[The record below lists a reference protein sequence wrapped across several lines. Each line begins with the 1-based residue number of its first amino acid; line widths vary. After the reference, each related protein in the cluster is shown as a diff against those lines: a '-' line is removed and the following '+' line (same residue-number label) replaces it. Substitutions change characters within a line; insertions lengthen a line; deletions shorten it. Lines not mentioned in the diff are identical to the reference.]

1 MSHFRPIS
9 RTFVGRVLAGSV
21 LSLTVALASGTALAD
36 STVSL
41 RILETTD
48 IHTHLV
54 NYDYY
59 RDGESDTVGLAKVAT
74 LLKNARGEAENVVL
88 IDNGDLIQGNPLGD
102 YMAKRH
108 GLKEGEV
115 HPVYK
120 AMNLLGYDAANIG
133 NHEFNY
139 GLDFLGKSLSGAKFP
154 YVSANVFADDGDADA
169 ENDKPYF
176 QPYVILDREFT
187 DSDGKKHKA
196 KVGVI
201 GFVPPQIMQWDKA
214 NLEGHV
220 VTKDI
225 VDMAKK
231 YVPEMR
237 EKGADIVIAVP
248 HSGLST
254 LAREGMEENATFY
267 LSEVD
272 GIDAILFGHAHTVFP
287 SDTYADIDGVDLA
300 KGTINGVAAVMPG
313 FWGSHLGV
321 IDLTLSVNDAG
332 EWKVT
337 DSLSEARPIYH
348 REGRDITP
356 LVEADPEVIEA
367 VKEEHEATIAYMREG
382 VGTTATPINSFF
394 ALVADDPSIQ
404 IVTNAQKWYLE
415 RILKGSEYDGMPILS
430 AGAPFKAGGRGGP
443 EYFTDIPQGKI
454 ALKNV
459 ADLYIYPNT
468 LRAVLLDG
476 AQVREWLEMSAVQ
489 FNQIDPNSTEE
500 QPLIN
505 ETFPTYNFDV
515 IDGVN
520 YQIDVTQ
527 PARYNASGEV
537 VNKDAHRIINLTYDG
552 KPVADDQDFVVAT
565 NNYRASGGGNFP
577 GLDGS
582 TIIIEAPDENR
593 TVLANYI
600 LEEKEI
606 DPKADGNWSLAPIGE
621 ASKVTFVTS
630 PKASSALNAPDN
642 ISFVGEDEAG
652 FAQYVLQ
659 SE

>member
-1 MSHFRPIS
+1 MVFIHKNAARMTGIS
-9 RTFVGRVLAGSV
+9 M
-21 LSLTVALASGTALAD
+21 ALALVSSTALAD

-74 LLKNARGEAENVVL
+74 LLKTARGEAENVVF

-102 YMAKRH
+102 YMAKER
-108 GLKEGEV
+108 GLKDGDV

-139 GLDFLGKSLSGAKFP
+139 GLDFLGKSLAGANFP
-154 YVSANVFADDGDADA
+154 YVSANVFVDDGDDNPD
-169 ENDKPYF
+169 NDKPYF
-176 QPYVILDREFT
+176 EPYVLLDREFT
-187 DSDGKKHKA
+187 DNDGKVRKA

-214 NLEGHV
+214 NLEGNV
-220 VTKDI
+220 IAKDI
-225 VDMAKK
+225 VEMAKK

-254 LAREGMEENATFY
+254 MVRNGMEENATYY

-287 SDTYADIDGVDLA
+287 SETFSDLEGVDIA

-321 IDLTLSVNDAG
+321 IDLTLNVSDDGA
-332 EWKVT
+332 WSVT
-337 DSLSEARPIYH
+337 DSLSDARPIYQ
-348 REGRDITP
+348 REGRTVTP
-356 LVEADPEVIEA
+356 LVEADPEIIAA

-382 VGTTATPINSFF
+382 VGTTSAPINSFF

-415 RILKGSEYDGMPILS
+415 KILNGSEYDGIPILS

-443 EYFTDIPQGKI
+443 DYFTDIPEGKI

-468 LRAVLLDG
+468 VRAVLLDG
-476 AQVREWLEMSAVQ
+476 DQVREWLEMSAGQ
-489 FNQIDPNSTEE
+489 FNQIDPNSSEE
-500 QPLIN
+500 QALIN
-505 ETFPTYNFDV
+505 PDFPTYNYDV
-515 IDGVN
+515 IDGVT
-520 YQIDVTQ
+520 YQIDVTK
-527 PARYNASGEV
+527 PARYNKAGEV
-537 VNKDAHRIINLTYDG
+537 INPDSHRIVNLSFEG
-552 KPVADDQDFVVAT
+552 KPVTADQKFVVAT
-565 NNYRASGGGNFP
+565 NNYRAGGGGNFP

-582 TIIIEAPDENR
+582 TIIVEAPDENR

-600 LEEKEI
+600 LTEKEI
-606 DPKADGNWSLAPIGE
+606 DPKADGNWTFAPIGE
-621 ASKVTFVTS
+621 ASDVTFVTS
-630 PKASSALNAPDN
+630 PKASSAVNAPDN
-642 ISFVGEDEAG
+642 ISFVGEDQEG
-652 FAQYVLQ
+652 FAKYVLQ
-659 SE
+659 TR

>member
-1 MSHFRPIS
+1 MVFIHKKAARMTGIS
-9 RTFVGRVLAGSV
+9 I
-21 LSLTVALASGTALAD
+21 ALALVSSTALAD

-74 LLKNARGEAENVVL
+74 LLKTARGEAENVVF

-102 YMAKRH
+102 YMAKER
-108 GLKEGEV
+108 GLKDGDV

-139 GLDFLGKSLSGAKFP
+139 GLDFLGKSLAGANFP
-154 YVSANVFADDGDADA
+154 YVSANVFVDDGDDNP

-176 QPYVILDREFT
+176 EPYVLLDREFT
-187 DSDGKKHKA
+187 DNDGKVHKA

-214 NLEGHV
+214 NLEGSV
-220 VTKDI
+220 IAKDI
-225 VDMAKK
+225 VEMANK

-254 LAREGMEENATFY
+254 MARNGMEENATYY

-287 SDTYADIDGVDLA
+287 SETFADLEGVDIA

-321 IDLTLSVNDAG
+321 IDLTFNVTDDG
-332 EWKVT
+332 EWTVT
-337 DSLSEARPIYH
+337 DSLSDARPIYQ
-348 REGRDITP
+348 REGRTVTP
-356 LVEADPEVIEA
+356 LVEADPEIIAA
-367 VKEEHEATIAYMREG
+367 VKDEHEATIAYMREG
-382 VGTTATPINSFF
+382 VGTTSAPINSFF

-415 RILKGSEYDGMPILS
+415 KILNGSEYDGIPILS

-443 EYFTDIPQGKI
+443 DYFTDIPEGKI

-468 LRAVLLDG
+468 VSAVLLDG
-476 AQVREWLEMSAVQ
+476 DQVREWLRNVSWPVQ
-489 FNQIDPNSTEE
+489 SDRPQ
-500 QPLIN
+500 QPRR
-505 ETFPTYNFDV
+505 TATDQPGFPD
-515 IDGVN
+515 
-520 YQIDVTQ
+520 
-527 PARYNASGEV
+527 
-537 VNKDAHRIINLTYDG
+537 L
-552 KPVADDQDFVVAT
+552 
-565 NNYRASGGGNFP
+565 
-577 GLDGS
+577 
-582 TIIIEAPDENR
+582 
-593 TVLANYI
+593 
-600 LEEKEI
+600 
-606 DPKADGNWSLAPIGE
+606 
-621 ASKVTFVTS
+621 
-630 PKASSALNAPDN
+630 
-642 ISFVGEDEAG
+642 
-652 FAQYVLQ
+652 
-659 SE
+659 

>member
-1 MSHFRPIS
+1 MAFMHKNSTRIAGIS
-9 RTFVGRVLAGSV
+9 LVLGLVS
-21 LSLTVALASGTALAD
+21 STALAD

-48 IHTHLV
+48 IHTHLA

-59 RDGESDTVGLAKVAT
+59 RDEKSDTVGLAKVAT
-74 LLKNARGEAENVVL
+74 LLKTARGEAENVVF

-102 YMAKRH
+102 YMAKER
-108 GLKEGEV
+108 GLKKGDV

-139 GLDFLGKSLSGAKFP
+139 GLDFLGKSLAGANFP
-154 YVSANVFADDGDADA
+154 YVSANVFVDDGDDNPD
-169 ENDKPYF
+169 NDKPYF
-176 QPYVILDREFT
+176 EPYVLLDREFT
-187 DSDGKKHKA
+187 DNDGKVHKA

-214 NLEGHV
+214 NLEGNV
-220 VTKDI
+220 ITKDI
-225 VDMAKK
+225 VEMAKK

-254 LAREGMEENATFY
+254 MARNGMEENATYY

-287 SDTYADIDGVDLA
+287 SEAFADLDGVDIA

-321 IDLTLSVNDAG
+321 IDLTFNVTDDG
-332 EWKVT
+332 EWNVT
-337 DSLSEARPIYH
+337 DSLSDARPIYQ
-348 REGRDITP
+348 REGRTVTP
-356 LVEADPEVIEA
+356 LVEADPEIIAA

-382 VGTTATPINSFF
+382 VGTTSAPINSFF

-415 RILKGSEYDGMPILS
+415 KILNGSEYDGIPILS

-443 EYFTDIPQGKI
+443 DYFTDIPEGKI

-468 LRAVLLDG
+468 VRAVLLDG
-476 AQVREWLEMSAVQ
+476 GQVREWLEMSAGQ
-489 FNQIDPNSTEE
+489 FNQIDPNSREE
-500 QPLIN
+500 QALIN
-505 ETFPTYNFDV
+505 PDFPTYNYDV
-515 IDGVN
+515 IDGVT
-520 YQIDVTQ
+520 YEIDVTK
-527 PARYNASGEV
+527 PARYNKAGEV
-537 VNKDAHRIINLTYDG
+537 INPDSHRIVNLSFEG
-552 KPVADDQDFVVAT
+552 KPVTPDQKFIVAT
-565 NNYRASGGGNFP
+565 NNYRAGGGGNFP

-600 LEEKEI
+600 LTEKEI
-606 DPKADGNWSLAPIGE
+606 DPKADGNWTFAPIGE
-621 ASKVTFVTS
+621 ASKVMFTTS
-630 PKASSALNAPDN
+630 PKASSAANAPDT
-642 ISFVGEDEAG
+642 ISFVGEDQEG
-652 FAQYVLQ
+652 FAKYVLQ
-659 SE
+659 TR

>member
-1 MSHFRPIS
+1 MVFIHKKAARMTGIS
-9 RTFVGRVLAGSV
+9 I
-21 LSLTVALASGTALAD
+21 ALALVSSTALAD

-74 LLKNARGEAENVVL
+74 LLKTARGEAENVVF

-102 YMAKRH
+102 YMAKER
-108 GLKEGEV
+108 GLKDGDV

-139 GLDFLGKSLSGAKFP
+139 GLDFLGKSLAGANFP
-154 YVSANVFADDGDADA
+154 YVSANVFVDDGDDNP

-176 QPYVILDREFT
+176 EPYVLLDREFT
-187 DSDGKKHKA
+187 DNDGKVHKA

-214 NLEGHV
+214 NLEGSV
-220 VTKDI
+220 IAKDI
-225 VDMAKK
+225 VEMANK

-254 LAREGMEENATFY
+254 MARNGMEENATYY

-287 SDTYADIDGVDLA
+287 SETFADLEGVDIA

-321 IDLTLSVNDAG
+321 IDLTFNVTDDG
-332 EWKVT
+332 EWTVT
-337 DSLSEARPIYH
+337 DSLSDARPIYQ
-348 REGRDITP
+348 REGRTVTP
-356 LVEADPEVIEA
+356 LVEADPEIIAA
-367 VKEEHEATIAYMREG
+367 VKDEHEATIAYMREG
-382 VGTTATPINSFF
+382 VGTTSAPINSFF

-415 RILKGSEYDGMPILS
+415 KILNGSEYDGIPILS

-443 EYFTDIPQGKI
+443 DYFTDIPEGKI

-468 LRAVLLDG
+468 VRAVLLDG
-476 AQVREWLEMSAVQ
+476 DQVREWLEMSAGQ
-489 FNQIDPNSTEE
+489 FNQIDPNSREE

-505 ETFPTYNFDV
+505 PDFPTYNYDV
-515 IDGVN
+515 IDGVT
-520 YQIDVTQ
+520 YEIDVTK
-527 PARYNASGEV
+527 PARYNKAGEV
-537 VNKDAHRIINLTYDG
+537 INPDSHRIVNLQFDG
-552 KPVADDQDFVVAT
+552 KPVSADQKFVVAT
-565 NNYRASGGGNFP
+565 NNYRAGGGGNFP

-582 TIIIEAPDENR
+582 TIIVEAPDENR
-593 TVLANYI
+593 TVLGNYI
-600 LEEKEI
+600 LAKKEI
-606 DPKADGNWSLAPIGE
+606 DPKADGNWSFAPIGD
-621 ASKVTFVTS
+621 ASNVTFVTS
-630 PKASSALNAPDN
+630 PKASGAANAPDN
-642 ISFVGEDEAG
+642 ISFVGEDAEG
-652 FAQYVLQ
+652 FAKYVLQ
-659 SE
+659 TR

>member
-1 MSHFRPIS
+1 MLHLRPI
-9 RTFVGRVLAGSV
+9 RTAVAGPLLSV
-21 LSLTVALASGTALAD
+21 SLSLSLALVSGTALAD

-59 RDGESDTVGLAKVAT
+59 RDSTSDTVGLAKVAT
-74 LLKNARGEAENVVL
+74 LLKTARGEAENIVF

-102 YMAKRH
+102 YMAKRR
-108 GLKEGEV
+108 GLKDGDV

-120 AMNLLGYDAANIG
+120 AMNLLGYDAANLG

-139 GLDFLGKSLSGAKFP
+139 GLDFLGKAISGANFP
-154 YVSANVFADDGDADA
+154 YVSANIFADDGDGNA

-176 QPYVILDREFT
+176 QPYVLLDREFT
-187 DSDGKKHKA
+187 DTDGKKHKA

-214 NLEGHV
+214 NLEGKV
-220 VTKDI
+220 ITKDI
-225 VDMAKK
+225 VEMARK

-254 LAREGMEENATFY
+254 LTREGMEENATYY
-267 LSEVD
+267 LSQVD
-272 GIDAILFGHAHTVFP
+272 GIDAILFGHSHTVFP
-287 SDTYADIDGVDLA
+287 SDTYADMGGVDLG

-321 IDLTLSVNDAG
+321 IDLTLSINDAG
-332 EWKVT
+332 EWSVT
-337 DSLSEARPIYH
+337 DSLSDVRPIYQRQG
-348 REGRDITP
+348 REVTP
-356 LVEADPEVIEA
+356 LVDADPDVINA

-382 VGTTATPINSFF
+382 VGTTAAPINSFF

-404 IVTNAQKWYLE
+404 IVTNAQKWYLD
-415 RILKGSEYDGMPILS
+415 RILAGSEYDGIPILS

-443 EYFTDIPQGKI
+443 DYFTDIPKGQI

-468 LRAVLLDG
+468 VRAVLLNGD
-476 AQVREWLEMSAVQ
+476 QVREWLEMSAGQ
-489 FNQIDPNSTEE
+489 FNQIDPKSDDE
-500 QPLIN
+500 QQLIN
-505 ETFPTYNFDV
+505 ENFPTYNFDV
-515 IDGVN
+515 IDGVD

-527 PARYNASGEV
+527 PARYSKEGEV
-537 VNKDAHRIINLTYDG
+537 ANADAHRIVNLSFEG
-552 KPVADDQDFVVAT
+552 KPIRADQKFVVAT
-565 NNYRASGGGNFP
+565 NNYRAGGGGHFP
-577 GLDGS
+577 ALDGS
-582 TIIIEAPDENR
+582 TIIVEAPDENR

-600 LEEKEI
+600 LDVKEI
-606 DPKADGNWSLAPIGE
+606 DPKADGNWRLAPIGE
-621 ASKVTFVTS
+621 ASNVMFVTS
-630 PKASSALNAPDN
+630 PKASSALNAPDT
-642 ISFVGEDEAG
+642 IRFVGEDETG
-652 FAQYVLQ
+652 FAKYALQ
-659 SE
+659 SK

>member
-1 MSHFRPIS
+1 MAHFV
-9 RTFVGRVLAGSV
+9 RTGSV
-21 LSLTVALASGTALAD
+21 LVGLSLALASGTALAD

-59 RDGESDTVGLAKVAT
+59 RDSESDTVGLAKVAT
-74 LLKNARGEAENVVL
+74 LLKTARGEAENVVF

-102 YMAKRH
+102 YIAKER
-108 GLKEGEV
+108 GLKEGDV

-139 GLDFLGKSLSGAKFP
+139 GLEFLEKSLAGANFP
-154 YVSANVFADDGDADA
+154 YVSANVFADDGDDNPD
-169 ENDKPYF
+169 NDTPYF
-176 QPYVILDREFT
+176 EPYVLLDREFT
-187 DSDGKKHKA
+187 DHDGKVHKA
-196 KVGVI
+196 RVGVI

-214 NLEGHV
+214 NLEGNV
-220 VTKDI
+220 IAKDI
-225 VDMAKK
+225 VEMAKK

-254 LAREGMEENATFY
+254 MARNGMEENATYY

-287 SDTYADIDGVDLA
+287 SETFSDLEGVDIA

-321 IDLTLSVNDAG
+321 IDLTLNVSDDG
-332 EWKVT
+332 EWTVT
-337 DSLSEARPIYH
+337 DSLSDARPIYQ
-348 REGRDITP
+348 REGRSVRP
-356 LVEADPEVIEA
+356 LVEADPEIIAA
-367 VKEEHEATIAYMREG
+367 VREEHEATIAYMREG
-382 VGTTATPINSFF
+382 VGTTSAPINSFF

-415 RILKGSEYDGMPILS
+415 KILNGSEYDGIPILS

-443 EYFTDIPQGKI
+443 DYFTDIPQGKI

-468 LRAVLLDG
+468 VRAVLLDG
-476 AQVREWLEMSAVQ
+476 DQVREWLEMSAGQ
-489 FNQIDPNSTEE
+489 FNQIDPNSRAE

-505 ETFPTYNFDV
+505 PDFPTYNYDV
-515 IDGVN
+515 IDGVT
-520 YQIDVTQ
+520 YQIDVTK
-527 PARYNASGEV
+527 PARYNKAGEV
-537 VNKDAHRIINLTYDG
+537 IHPDSHRIVNLQFEG
-552 KPVADDQDFVVAT
+552 KPVSADQKFVVAT
-565 NNYRASGGGNFP
+565 NNYRAGGGGNFP

-582 TIIIEAPDENR
+582 TIIVEAPDENR
-593 TVLANYI
+593 TVLGNYI
-600 LEEKEI
+600 LAKKEI
-606 DPKADGNWSLAPIGE
+606 DPKADGNWRFAPIGD
-621 ASKVTFVTS
+621 ASNVTFVTS
-630 PKASSALNAPDN
+630 PKASGAANAPDN
-642 ISFVGEDEAG
+642 ISFVGENTEG
-652 FAQYVLQ
+652 FAKYVLQ
-659 SE
+659 NW

>member
-1 MSHFRPIS
+1 MVFIHKKAARIAGIS
-9 RTFVGRVLAGSV
+9 M
-21 LSLTVALASGTALAD
+21 ALALVSSTALAD

-74 LLKNARGEAENVVL
+74 LLKTARGEAENVVF

-102 YMAKRH
+102 YMAKER
-108 GLKEGEV
+108 GLKDGDV

-139 GLDFLGKSLSGAKFP
+139 GLDFLGKSLAGANFP
-154 YVSANVFADDGDADA
+154 YVSANVFVDDGDDNPD
-169 ENDKPYF
+169 NDKPYF
-176 QPYVILDREFT
+176 EPYVLLDREFT
-187 DSDGKKHKA
+187 DNDGKVHKA

-214 NLEGHV
+214 NLEGNV
-220 VTKDI
+220 IAKDI
-225 VDMAKK
+225 VEMAKK

-254 LAREGMEENATFY
+254 MARNGMEENATYY

-287 SDTYADIDGVDLA
+287 SETFSDLEGVDIA

-321 IDLTLSVNDAG
+321 IDLTLNVTDDGKWS
-332 EWKVT
+332 VT
-337 DSLSEARPIYH
+337 DSLSDARPIYQ
-348 REGRDITP
+348 REGRTVTP
-356 LVEADPEVIEA
+356 LVEADPEIIAA

-382 VGTTATPINSFF
+382 VGTTSAPINSFF

-415 RILKGSEYDGMPILS
+415 KILNGSEYDGIPILS

-443 EYFTDIPQGKI
+443 DYFTDIPEGKI

-468 LRAVLLDG
+468 VRAVLLDG
-476 AQVREWLEMSAVQ
+476 DQVREWLEMSAGQ
-489 FNQIDPNSTEE
+489 FNQIDPNSSEE
-500 QPLIN
+500 QALIN
-505 ETFPTYNFDV
+505 PDFPTYNYDV
-515 IDGVN
+515 IDGVT
-520 YQIDVTQ
+520 YQIDVTK
-527 PARYNASGEV
+527 PARYNKAGEV
-537 VNKDAHRIINLTYDG
+537 INPDSHRIVNLSFEG
-552 KPVADDQDFVVAT
+552 KPVTADQKFVVAT
-565 NNYRASGGGNFP
+565 NNYRAGGGGNFP

-582 TIIIEAPDENR
+582 TIIVEAPDENR

-600 LEEKEI
+600 LTEKEI
-606 DPKADGNWSLAPIGE
+606 DPKADGNWTFAPIGE
-621 ASKVTFVTS
+621 ASDVTFVTS
-630 PKASSALNAPDN
+630 PKASSAVNAPDN
-642 ISFVGEDEAG
+642 ISFVGEDQEG
-652 FAQYVLQ
+652 FAKYVLQ
-659 SE
+659 TR

>member
-1 MSHFRPIS
+1 MTSILKARMRKTGATAI
-9 RTFVGRVLAGSV
+9 G
-21 LSLTVALASGTALAD
+21 LSLALLSGTALAD
-36 STVSL
+36 SSVSL

-74 LLKNARGEAENVVL
+74 LLKTARGEARNVVFV
-88 IDNGDLIQGNPLGD
+88 DNGDLIQGNPLGD
-102 YMAKRH
+102 YMAKER
-108 GLKEGEV
+108 GLKKGEI

-120 AMNLLGYDAANIG
+120 AMNLLDYDAANLG

-139 GLDFLGKSLSGAKFP
+139 GLEFLGNSIAGANFP
-154 YVSANVFADDGDADA
+154 YVSANIFVDDGDGNA

-176 QPYVILDREFT
+176 EPYVLLDREFV
-187 DSDGKKHKA
+187 DDEGKSHKA

-214 NLEGHV
+214 NLEGKV
-220 VTKDI
+220 FTKDI
-225 VDMAKK
+225 VEMAEK

-237 EKGADIVIAVP
+237 AKGADIVIAVP

-254 LAREGMEENATFY
+254 MERHGMEENATYY
-267 LSEVD
+267 LSKVD

-287 SDTYADIDGVDLA
+287 SEAFADLEGVDLA

-321 IDLTLSVNDAG
+321 IDLKLNVSDAG
-332 EWKVT
+332 EWTVV
-337 DSLSEARPIYH
+337 DSLSDARPIYQ
-348 REGRDITP
+348 REGRTITP
-356 LVEADPEVIEA
+356 LVEADPEIIAA

-382 VGTTATPINSFF
+382 VGTTSAPINSFF

-415 RILKGSEYDGMPILS
+415 KILNGSEYDGIPILS

-443 EYFTDIPQGKI
+443 DYFTDIPEGKI

-468 LRAVLLDG
+468 VRAVLLDG
-476 AQVREWLEMSAVQ
+476 DQVREWLEMSAGQ
-489 FNQIDPNSTEE
+489 FNQIDPPSRDE

-505 ETFPTYNFDV
+505 PDFPTYNYDV
-515 IDGVN
+515 IDGVT
-520 YQIDVTQ
+520 YQIDVTK
-527 PARYNASGEV
+527 PARYNKAGEL
-537 VNKDAHRIINLTYDG
+537 VNADSHRIVNLTFEG
-552 KPVADDQDFVVAT
+552 KPVTADQQFVVAT
-565 NNYRASGGGNFP
+565 NNYRASGGGHFP

-582 TIIIEAPDENR
+582 TIIVEAPDENR

-600 LEEKEI
+600 LTEKEI
-606 DPKADGNWSLAPIGE
+606 DPKADGNWTFAPIGD
-621 ASKVTFVTS
+621 ANKVTFVTS
-630 PKASSALNAPDN
+630 PKASAAANAPDN
-642 ISFVGEDEAG
+642 ISFIGEDQDG
-652 FAQYVLQ
+652 FAKYVLQ
-659 SE
+659 SK

>member
-1 MSHFRPIS
+1 MTSILKARMRKTGATAI
-9 RTFVGRVLAGSV
+9 G
-21 LSLTVALASGTALAD
+21 LSLALLSGTALAD
-36 STVSL
+36 SSVSL

-59 RDGESDTVGLAKVAT
+59 RDGEADTVGLAKVAT
-74 LLKNARGEAENVVL
+74 LLKTARGEARNVVFV
-88 IDNGDLIQGNPLGD
+88 DNGDLIQGNPLGD
-102 YMAKRH
+102 YMAKER
-108 GLKEGEV
+108 GLKKGEI

-120 AMNLLGYDAANIG
+120 AMNLLDYDAANLG

-139 GLDFLGKSLSGAKFP
+139 GLEFLGNSIAGANFP
-154 YVSANVFADDGDADA
+154 YVSANIFVDDGDGNA

-176 QPYVILDREFT
+176 EPYVLLDREFV
-187 DSDGKKHKA
+187 DDEGKSHKA

-214 NLEGHV
+214 NLEGKV
-220 VTKDI
+220 FTKDI
-225 VDMAKK
+225 VEMAEK

-237 EKGADIVIAVP
+237 AKGADIVIAVP

-254 LAREGMEENATFY
+254 MERHGMEENATYY
-267 LSEVD
+267 LSKVD

-287 SDTYADIDGVDLA
+287 SEAFADLEGVDLA

-321 IDLTLSVNDAG
+321 IDLKLNVSDAG
-332 EWKVT
+332 EWTVV
-337 DSLSEARPIYH
+337 DSLSDARPIYQ
-348 REGRDITP
+348 REGRTITP
-356 LVEADPEVIEA
+356 LVEADPEIIAA

-382 VGTTATPINSFF
+382 VGTTSAPINSFF

-415 RILKGSEYDGMPILS
+415 KILNGSEYDGIPILS

-443 EYFTDIPQGKI
+443 DYFTDIPEGKI

-468 LRAVLLDG
+468 VRAVLLDG
-476 AQVREWLEMSAVQ
+476 DQVREWLEMSAGQ
-489 FNQIDPNSTEE
+489 FNQIDPASRDE

-505 ETFPTYNFDV
+505 PDFPTYNYDV
-515 IDGVN
+515 IDGVT
-520 YQIDVTQ
+520 YQIDVTK
-527 PARYNASGEV
+527 PARYNKAGEL
-537 VNKDAHRIINLTYDG
+537 VNADSHRIVNLTFEG
-552 KPVADDQDFVVAT
+552 KPVTADQQFVVAT
-565 NNYRASGGGNFP
+565 NNYRASGGGHFP

-582 TIIIEAPDENR
+582 TIIVEAPDENR

-600 LEEKEI
+600 LTEKEI
-606 DPKADGNWSLAPIGE
+606 DPKADGNWTFAPIGD
-621 ASKVTFVTS
+621 ANKVTFVTS
-630 PKASSALNAPDN
+630 PKASAAANAPDN
-642 ISFVGEDEAG
+642 ISFIGEDQDG
-652 FAQYVLQ
+652 FAKYVLQ
-659 SE
+659 SK

>member
-1 MSHFRPIS
+1 MAHIRN
-9 RTFVGRVLAGSV
+9 TGAVLVG
-21 LSLTVALASGTALAD
+21 LSLALASGTALAD
-36 STVSL
+36 SSVSL

-59 RDGESDTVGLAKVAT
+59 RDGASDTVGLAKVAT
-74 LLKNARGEAENVVL
+74 LLKTARGEAENMVL
-88 IDNGDLIQGNPLGD
+88 VDNGDLIQGNPLGD
-102 YMAKRH
+102 YMAKER
-108 GLKEGEV
+108 GLKKGEV

-139 GLDFLGKSLSGAKFP
+139 GLDFLATSLAGADFP
-154 YVSANVFADDGDADA
+154 YVSANIFVDDGDDNA

-176 QPYVILDREFT
+176 DPYVLLDREFVDDNGNT
-187 DSDGKKHKA
+187 HKA

-201 GFVPPQIMQWDKA
+201 GFVPPQVMQWDKA
-214 NLEGHV
+214 NLAGKV
-220 VTKDI
+220 ISKDI

-237 EKGADIVIAVP
+237 AKGADIVIAVP
-248 HSGLST
+248 HSGFST
-254 LAREGMEENATFY
+254 MERHGMEENATYY
-267 LSEVD
+267 LSEVK

-287 SDTYADIDGVDLA
+287 SEDFADVKGVDLA

-321 IDLTLSVNDAG
+321 IDLQLNVSDDGTWSV
-332 EWKVT
+332 V
-337 DSLSEARPIYH
+337 DSLSEARPIYQ
-348 REGRDITP
+348 REGRDVTP
-356 LVEADPEVIEA
+356 LVEADPDVVAA

-382 VGTTATPINSFF
+382 VGTTAAPINSFF

-415 RILKGSEYDGMPILS
+415 KLLNGSEYDGIPILS

-443 EYFTDIPQGKI
+443 DYFTDIAEGKI

-468 LRAVLLDG
+468 VRAVLLNGD
-476 AQVREWLEMSAVQ
+476 QVREWLEMSAGQ
-489 FNQIDPNSTEE
+489 FNQIDPNSSEE

-505 ETFPTYNFDV
+505 PDFPTYNYDV
-515 IDGVN
+515 IDGVT
-520 YQIDVTQ
+520 YQIDVTK
-527 PARYNASGEV
+527 PARYNKAGEV
-537 VNKDAHRIINLTYDG
+537 VNADSHRIVNLAFEG
-552 KPVADDQDFVVAT
+552 KPVSADQQFVVAT
-565 NNYRASGGGNFP
+565 NNYRAGGGGNFP

-582 TIIIEAPDENR
+582 RHPMKTAPFWATIFYR
-593 TVLANYI
+593 KRRLTRKLM
-600 LEEKEI
+600 
-606 DPKADGNWSLAPIGE
+606 
-621 ASKVTFVTS
+621 VTG
-630 PKASSALNAPDN
+630 ALPRL
-642 ISFVGEDEAG
+642 GMRPR
-652 FAQYVLQ
+652 
-659 SE
+659 

>member
-1 MSHFRPIS
+1 MAHIRN
-9 RTFVGRVLAGSV
+9 TGAVLVG
-21 LSLTVALASGTALAD
+21 LSLALASGTALAD
-36 STVSL
+36 SSVSL

-59 RDGESDTVGLAKVAT
+59 RDGASETVGLAKVAT
-74 LLKNARGEAENVVL
+74 LLKTARGEAENMVL
-88 IDNGDLIQGNPLGD
+88 VDNGDLIQGNPLGD
-102 YMAKRH
+102 YMAKER
-108 GLKEGEV
+108 GLKKGEV

-139 GLDFLGKSLSGAKFP
+139 GLDFLATSLAGADFP
-154 YVSANVFADDGDADA
+154 YVSANIFVDDGDDNA

-176 QPYVILDREFT
+176 DPYVLLDREFV
-187 DSDGKKHKA
+187 DDNGKTHKA

-201 GFVPPQIMQWDKA
+201 GFVPPQVMQWDKA
-214 NLEGHV
+214 NLDGKV
-220 VTKDI
+220 ISKDI

-237 EKGADIVIAVP
+237 AKGADIVIAVP
-248 HSGLST
+248 HSGFST
-254 LAREGMEENATFY
+254 MERHGMEENATYY
-267 LSEVD
+267 LSEVK

-287 SDTYADIDGVDLA
+287 SEDFADVKGVDLA

-321 IDLTLSVNDAG
+321 IDLQLNVSDDGTWSV
-332 EWKVT
+332 V
-337 DSLSEARPIYH
+337 DSLSEARPIYQ
-348 REGRDITP
+348 REGRDVTP
-356 LVEADPEVIEA
+356 LVEADPDVVAA

-382 VGTTATPINSFF
+382 VGTTAAPINSFF

-415 RILKGSEYDGMPILS
+415 KLLNGSEYDGIPILS

-443 EYFTDIPQGKI
+443 DYFTDIAEGKI

-468 LRAVLLDG
+468 VRAVLLNGD
-476 AQVREWLEMSAVQ
+476 QVREWLEMSAGQ
-489 FNQIDPNSTEE
+489 FNQIDPNSSEE

-505 ETFPTYNFDV
+505 SDFPTYNYDV
-515 IDGVN
+515 IDGVT
-520 YQIDVTQ
+520 YQIDVTK
-527 PARYNASGEV
+527 PVRYNKAGEV
-537 VNKDAHRIINLTYDG
+537 VNADSHRIVNLASEG
-552 KPVADDQDFVVAT
+552 KPVNADQQFVVAT
-565 NNYRASGGGNFP
+565 NNYRAGGGGNFP

-582 TIIIEAPDENR
+582 TVIIEAPDENR
-593 TVLANYI
+593 TVLGNYI
-600 LEEKEI
+600 LSEKTI
-606 DPKADGNWSLAPIGE
+606 DPKADGNWSFAPIGD
-621 ASKVTFVTS
+621 ASEVTFVTS
-630 PKASSALNAPDN
+630 PKASSAVNAPDD
-642 ISFVGEDEAG
+642 ISFIGEDKDG
-652 FAQYVLQ
+652 FAKYVLQ
-659 SE
+659 TK

>member
-1 MSHFRPIS
+1 MRYPGKAGATAI
-9 RTFVGRVLAGSV
+9 GLVLA
-21 LSLTVALASGTALAD
+21 LSSGTALAD

-59 RDGESDTVGLAKVAT
+59 RDGASDTVGLAKVAT
-74 LLKNARGEAENVVL
+74 LLKTARGEAKNIVFL
-88 IDNGDLIQGNPLGD
+88 DNGDLIQGNPLGD
-102 YMAKRH
+102 YMAKER
-108 GLKEGEV
+108 GLKKGET

-120 AMNLLGYDAANIG
+120 AMNLLGYDAANLG

-139 GLDFLGKSLSGAKFP
+139 GLEFLENSIAGANFP
-154 YVSANVFADDGDADA
+154 YVSANIFVDDGDDNAD
-169 ENDKPYF
+169 NDKPYF
-176 QPYVILDREFT
+176 EPYIILDREFV
-187 DSDGKKHKA
+187 DDEGKSHKA

-214 NLEGHV
+214 NLEGRV
-220 VTKDI
+220 FTKDI
-225 VDMAKK
+225 VEMAKK
-231 YVPEMR
+231 YVPEMKA
-237 EKGADIVIAVP
+237 KGADIVIAIP

-254 LAREGMEENATFY
+254 MERHGMEENATYY
-267 LSEVD
+267 LSKVD

-287 SDTYADIDGVDLA
+287 SEAFADLEGVDVA

-321 IDLTLSVNDAG
+321 IDLKLNVSDSGDWTV
-332 EWKVT
+332 V
-337 DSLSEARPIYH
+337 DSLSDARPIYQ
-348 REGRDITP
+348 REGRTITP
-356 LVEADPEVIEA
+356 LVEADPDVVAA

-382 VGTTATPINSFF
+382 VGTTSAPINSFF

-404 IVTNAQKWYLE
+404 IVTKAQKWYLE
-415 RILKGSEYDGMPILS
+415 KILNGSEYDGIPILS

-443 EYFTDIPQGKI
+443 DYFTDIPEGKI

-468 LRAVLLDG
+468 VRAVLLNGD
-476 AQVREWLEMSAVQ
+476 QVREWLEMSAGQ
-489 FNQIDPNSTEE
+489 FNQIDPNSGEE

-505 ETFPTYNFDV
+505 PDFPTYNYDV
-515 IDGVN
+515 IDGGT
-520 YQIDVTQ
+520 YQIDVTK
-527 PARYNASGEV
+527 PARYNKAGEV
-537 VNKDAHRIINLTYDG
+537 INADSHRIVNLSFDG
-552 KPVADDQDFVVAT
+552 KPVSADQQFVVAT
-565 NNYRASGGGNFP
+565 NNYRASGGGHFP

-582 TIIIEAPDENR
+582 TIIVEAPDENR

-600 LEEKEI
+600 LTEKEL
-606 DPKADGNWSLAPIGE
+606 DPKADGNWTFAPIGD

-630 PKASSALNAPDN
+630 PKASAAANAPDN
-642 ISFVGEDEAG
+642 ISFIGEDQDG
-652 FAQYVLQ
+652 FAKYVLQ
-659 SE
+659 NR

>member
-1 MSHFRPIS
+1 MAHFGK
-9 RTFVGRVLAGSV
+9 TGAAFVG
-21 LSLTVALASGTALAD
+21 LSLVLVSGTALAD
-36 STVSL
+36 SNVSL

-59 RDGESDTVGLAKVAT
+59 RDGTTDTVGLAKVAT
-74 LLKNARGEAENVVL
+74 LLKTARGEAENVVL
-88 IDNGDLIQGNPLGD
+88 VDNGDLIQGNPLGD
-102 YMAKRH
+102 YMAKER
-108 GLKEGEV
+108 GLKDGDV

-139 GLDFLGKSLSGAKFP
+139 GLDFLAKSLSGAEFP
-154 YVSANVFADDGDADA
+154 YVSANIFVDDGDDNAQ
-169 ENDKPYF
+169 NDKPYF
-176 QPYVILDREFT
+176 DPYVLLDREFV
-187 DSDGKKHKA
+187 DDEGKIHKA

-201 GFVPPQIMQWDKA
+201 GFVPPQITQWDKA
-214 NLEGHV
+214 NLEGKV
-220 VTKDI
+220 IAKDI

-237 EKGADIVIAVP
+237 AKGADIVIAVP

-254 LAREGMEENATFY
+254 MERHGMEENATYY
-267 LSEVD
+267 LSEVE

-287 SDTYADIDGVDLA
+287 SDAFSDIDGVDLA

-321 IDLTLSVNDAG
+321 IDLKLNVTDDGIWSV
-332 EWKVT
+332 V
-337 DSLSEARPIYH
+337 DSLSEARPIYQ

-356 LVEADPEVIEA
+356 LVEADPDVVAA
-367 VKEEHEATIAYMREG
+367 VKEEHDATIAYMRKG
-382 VGTTATPINSFF
+382 VGTTSTPINSFF

-415 RILKGSEYDGMPILS
+415 KMLNGSEYDGIPILS

-443 EYFTDIPQGKI
+443 DYFTDIPKGEI

-468 LRAVLLDG
+468 VRAVLLDG
-476 AQVREWLEMSAVQ
+476 DQVREWLEMSAGQ
-489 FNQIDPNSTEE
+489 FNQIDPNSRDE
-500 QPLIN
+500 QPLVN
-505 ETFPTYNFDV
+505 PDFPTYNFDV

-520 YQIDVTQ
+520 YQIDVTK
-527 PARYNASGEV
+527 PARYNKAGEV
-537 VNKDAHRIINLTYDG
+537 VNPDSHRIVNLEFDG
-552 KPVADDQDFVVAT
+552 KPVTADQKFVVAT
-565 NNYRASGGGNFP
+565 NNYRAGGGGNFP

-582 TIIIEAPDENR
+582 TIIVEAPDENR
-593 TVLANYI
+593 TVLGNYI
-600 LEEKEI
+600 LSEKEI
-606 DPKADGNWSLAPIGE
+606 DPKADGNWSFAPLGD
-621 ASKVTFVTS
+621 ASKVTFTTS
-630 PKASSALNAPDN
+630 PKASSALNAPGN
-642 ISFVGEDEAG
+642 ISFIGEDKDG
-652 FAQYVLQ
+652 FAKYVLQ
-659 SE
+659 TQ

>member
-1 MSHFRPIS
+1 MVFIHKKAARITGIS
-9 RTFVGRVLAGSV
+9 M
-21 LSLTVALASGTALAD
+21 ALALVSSTALAD

-74 LLKNARGEAENVVL
+74 LLKTARGEAENVVF

-102 YMAKRH
+102 YMAKER
-108 GLKEGEV
+108 GLKDGDV

-139 GLDFLGKSLSGAKFP
+139 GLDFLGKSLAGANFP
-154 YVSANVFADDGDADA
+154 YVSANVFVDDGDDNP

-176 QPYVILDREFT
+176 EPYVLLDREFT
-187 DSDGKKHKA
+187 DNDGKVHKA

-214 NLEGHV
+214 NLEGSV
-220 VTKDI
+220 IAKDI
-225 VDMAKK
+225 VEMANK

-254 LAREGMEENATFY
+254 MARNGMEENATYY

-287 SDTYADIDGVDLA
+287 SETFADLEGVDIA

-321 IDLTLSVNDAG
+321 IDLTFNVTDDGKWN
-332 EWKVT
+332 VT
-337 DSLSEARPIYH
+337 DSLSDARPIYQ
-348 REGRDITP
+348 REGRTVTP
-356 LVEADPEVIEA
+356 LVEADPEIIAA
-367 VKEEHEATIAYMREG
+367 VKDEHEATIAYMREG
-382 VGTTATPINSFF
+382 VGTTSAPINSFF

-415 RILKGSEYDGMPILS
+415 KILNGSEYDGIPILS

-443 EYFTDIPQGKI
+443 DYFTDIPEGKI

-468 LRAVLLDG
+468 VRAVLLDG
-476 AQVREWLEMSAVQ
+476 DQVREWLEMSAGQ
-489 FNQIDPNSTEE
+489 FNQIDPNSREE

-505 ETFPTYNFDV
+505 PDFPTYNYDV
-515 IDGVN
+515 IDGVT
-520 YQIDVTQ
+520 YEIDVTK
-527 PARYNASGEV
+527 PARYNKAGEV
-537 VNKDAHRIINLTYDG
+537 INLDSHRIVDLSFDG
-552 KPVADDQDFVVAT
+552 KPVSADQKFVVAT
-565 NNYRASGGGNFP
+565 NNYRAGGGGNFP

-582 TIIIEAPDENR
+582 TIIVEAPDENR
-593 TVLANYI
+593 TVLGNYI
-600 LEEKEI
+600 LAKKEI
-606 DPKADGNWSLAPIGE
+606 DPKADGNWTFAPIGD
-621 ASKVTFVTS
+621 ASNVTFVTS
-630 PKASSALNAPDN
+630 PKASGAANAPDN
-642 ISFVGEDEAG
+642 ISFVGEDAEG
-652 FAQYVLQ
+652 FAKYVLQ
-659 SE
+659 TR

>member
-1 MSHFRPIS
+1 MAHILK
-9 RTFVGRVLAGSV
+9 TGAVFVG
-21 LSLTVALASGTALAD
+21 LSLALASGTALAD
-36 STVSL
+36 SSVSL

-59 RDGESDTVGLAKVAT
+59 RDGASDTVGLAKVAT
-74 LLKNARGEAENVVL
+74 LLKTARGEAENMVL
-88 IDNGDLIQGNPLGD
+88 VDNGDLIQGNPLGD
-102 YMAKRH
+102 YMAKER
-108 GLKEGEV
+108 GLKKGEI

-139 GLDFLGKSLSGAKFP
+139 GLDFLATSLAGADFP
-154 YVSANVFADDGDADA
+154 YVSANIFVDDGDDNA

-176 QPYVILDREFT
+176 DPYVLLDREFV
-187 DSDGKKHKA
+187 DDNGKTHKA

-201 GFVPPQIMQWDKA
+201 GFVPPQVMQWDKA
-214 NLEGHV
+214 NLAGKV
-220 VTKDI
+220 ISKDI

-237 EKGADIVIAVP
+237 AKGADIVIAVP
-248 HSGLST
+248 HSGFST
-254 LAREGMEENATFY
+254 MERHGMEENATYY
-267 LSEVD
+267 LSEVE

-287 SDTYADIDGVDLA
+287 SEDFADVKGVDLA

-321 IDLTLSVNDAG
+321 IDLHLNVSDDGTWSV
-332 EWKVT
+332 V
-337 DSLSEARPIYH
+337 DSLSEARPIYQ
-348 REGRDITP
+348 REGREVTP
-356 LVEADPEVIEA
+356 LVEADPDVVAA

-382 VGTTATPINSFF
+382 VGTTSAPINSFF

-415 RILKGSEYDGMPILS
+415 KLLNGSEYDGIPILS

-443 EYFTDIPQGKI
+443 DYFTDIAEGKI

-468 LRAVLLDG
+468 VRAVLLNGD
-476 AQVREWLEMSAVQ
+476 QVREWLEMSAGQ
-489 FNQIDPNSTEE
+489 FNQIDPNSREE

-505 ETFPTYNFDV
+505 PDFPTYNYDV
-515 IDGVN
+515 IDGVT
-520 YQIDVTQ
+520 YQIDVTK
-527 PARYNASGEV
+527 PARYNKAGEA
-537 VNKDAHRIINLTYDG
+537 VNTDSHRIVNLAFEG
-552 KPVADDQDFVVAT
+552 KPVTADQQFVVAT
-565 NNYRASGGGNFP
+565 NNYRAGGGGNFP

-582 TIIIEAPDENR
+582 TIIVEAPDENR
-593 TVLANYI
+593 TVLGNYI
-600 LEEKEI
+600 LSEKTI
-606 DPKADGNWSLAPIGE
+606 DPKADGNWSFAPIGD
-621 ASKVTFVTS
+621 ASQVTFVTS
-630 PKASSALNAPDN
+630 PKASSALNAPDD
-642 ISFVGEDEAG
+642 ISFIGEDEDG
-652 FAQYVLQ
+652 FAKYVLQ
-659 SE
+659 TK

>member
-1 MSHFRPIS
+1 MRYPGKAGATAI
-9 RTFVGRVLAGSV
+9 GLVLA
-21 LSLTVALASGTALAD
+21 LSSGTALAD

-59 RDGESDTVGLAKVAT
+59 RDGASDTVGLAKVAT
-74 LLKNARGEAENVVL
+74 LLKTARGEAKNVVFL
-88 IDNGDLIQGNPLGD
+88 DNGDLIQGNPLGD
-102 YMAKRH
+102 YMAKER
-108 GLKEGEV
+108 GLKKGET

-120 AMNLLGYDAANIG
+120 AMNLLGYDAANLG

-139 GLDFLGKSLSGAKFP
+139 GLEFLENSIAGANFP
-154 YVSANVFADDGDADA
+154 YVSANIFVDDGDGNT

-176 QPYVILDREFT
+176 EPYIILDREFV
-187 DSDGKKHKA
+187 DDEGKSHKA

-214 NLEGHV
+214 NLEGKV
-220 VTKDI
+220 FTKDI
-225 VDMAKK
+225 VEMAEK
-231 YVPEMR
+231 YVPEMKA
-237 EKGADIVIAVP
+237 KGADIVIAIP

-254 LAREGMEENATFY
+254 MERHGMEENATYY
-267 LSEVD
+267 LSKVD

-287 SDTYADIDGVDLA
+287 SEAFADLEGVDVA

-321 IDLTLSVNDAG
+321 IDLTLNVSDSGDWTV
-332 EWKVT
+332 V
-337 DSLSEARPIYH
+337 DSLSDARPIYQ
-348 REGRDITP
+348 REGRTITP
-356 LVEADPEVIEA
+356 LVEADPDVVAA

-382 VGTTATPINSFF
+382 VGTTSAPINSFF

-404 IVTNAQKWYLE
+404 IVTKAQKWYLE
-415 RILKGSEYDGMPILS
+415 KILNGSEYDGIPILS

-443 EYFTDIPQGKI
+443 DYFTDIPEGKI

-468 LRAVLLDG
+468 VRAVLLNGD
-476 AQVREWLEMSAVQ
+476 QVREWLEMSAGQ
-489 FNQIDPNSTEE
+489 FNQIDPNSSEE

-505 ETFPTYNFDV
+505 PDFPTYNYDV
-515 IDGVN
+515 IDGVT
-520 YQIDVTQ
+520 YQIDVTK
-527 PARYNASGEV
+527 PARYNKAGEV
-537 VNKDAHRIINLTYDG
+537 INADSHRIVNLSFDG
-552 KPVADDQDFVVAT
+552 KPVSADQQFVVAT

-582 TIIIEAPDENR
+582 TIIVEAPDENR

-600 LEEKEI
+600 LTEKEL
-606 DPKADGNWSLAPIGE
+606 DPKADGNWTFAPIGD

-630 PKASSALNAPDN
+630 PKASAAANAPDD
-642 ISFVGEDEAG
+642 ISFIGEDQDG
-652 FAQYVLQ
+652 FAKYVLQ
-659 SE
+659 TR

>member
-1 MSHFRPIS
+1 MAFIHNKGAG
-9 RTFVGRVLAGSV
+9 FVG
-21 LSLTVALASGTALAD
+21 LSLTLALASGTALAD

-59 RDGESDTVGLAKVAT
+59 RDGASDTVGLAKVAT
-74 LLKNARGEAENVVL
+74 LLKTARGEAKNVVFV
-88 IDNGDLIQGNPLGD
+88 DNGDLIQGNPLGD
-102 YMAKRH
+102 YMAKER
-108 GLKEGEV
+108 GLKDGET

-139 GLDFLGKSLSGAKFP
+139 GLEFLDKSLAGANFP
-154 YVSANVFADDGDADA
+154 YVSANVFIDDGDGNA

-176 QPYVILDREFT
+176 EPYVILDREFVDT
-187 DSDGKKHKA
+187 DGKSHKA

-214 NLEGHV
+214 NLEGKV
-220 VTKDI
+220 ISKDI
-225 VDMAKK
+225 VEMAEK

-248 HSGLST
+248 HSGIST
-254 LAREGMEENATFY
+254 MARNGMEENATYY
-267 LSEVD
+267 LSKVE

-287 SDTYADIDGVDLA
+287 SEAFSELEGVDLT

-321 IDLTLSVNDAG
+321 IDLTLNVSDAG
-332 EWKVT
+332 EWSVV
-337 DSLSEARPIYH
+337 DSLSEARAIYQ
-348 REGRDITP
+348 REGRTVTP
-356 LVEADPEVIEA
+356 LVEADPDVVAA

-382 VGTTATPINSFF
+382 VGTTSAPINSFF

-404 IVTNAQKWYLE
+404 IVTNSQKWYLE
-415 RILKGSEYDGMPILS
+415 KILNGSEYDGIPILS

-443 EYFTDIPQGKI
+443 DYFTDIPAGKI

-468 LRAVLLDG
+468 VRAVLLNGD
-476 AQVREWLEMSAVQ
+476 QVREWLEMSAGQ
-489 FNQIDPNSTEE
+489 FNQIDPNSREE

-520 YQIDVTQ
+520 YQIDVTH

-537 VNKDAHRIINLTYDG
+537 VNKDAHRVINLTYDG
-552 KPVADDQDFVVAT
+552 KPVADDQKFVVAT
-565 NNYRASGGGNFP
+565 NTYRAGGGGRGLEARRREGAHPARAPHAAQGCLPAQGQGRRGRNARSRPDPRASG
-577 GLDGS
+577 
-582 TIIIEAPDENR
+582 R
-593 TVLANYI
+593 TPARRSRAC
-600 LEEKEI
+600 
-606 DPKADGNWSLAPIGE
+606 PRCRSSRSSC
-621 ASKVTFVTS
+621 ASRS
-630 PKASSALNAPDN
+630 CRW
-642 ISFVGEDEAG
+642 
-652 FAQYVLQ
+652 
-659 SE
+659 

>member
-1 MSHFRPIS
+1 MAHIRK
-9 RTFVGRVLAGSV
+9 TGAVLVG
-21 LSLTVALASGTALAD
+21 LSLALASGTALAD
-36 STVSL
+36 SSVSL

-59 RDGESDTVGLAKVAT
+59 RDGASETVGLAKVAT
-74 LLKNARGEAENVVL
+74 LLKTARGEAENMVL
-88 IDNGDLIQGNPLGD
+88 VDNGDLIQGNPLGD
-102 YMAKRH
+102 YMAKER
-108 GLKEGEV
+108 GLKKGEV

-139 GLDFLGKSLSGAKFP
+139 GLDFLAKSLAGADFP
-154 YVSANVFADDGDADA
+154 YVSANIFVDDGDDNA

-176 QPYVILDREFT
+176 DPYVLLDREFV
-187 DSDGKKHKA
+187 DDNGKTHKA

-201 GFVPPQIMQWDKA
+201 GFVPPQVMQWDKA
-214 NLEGHV
+214 NLAGKV
-220 VTKDI
+220 ISKDI

-237 EKGADIVIAVP
+237 AKGADIVIAVP
-248 HSGLST
+248 HSGFST
-254 LAREGMEENATFY
+254 MERHGMEENATYY
-267 LSEVD
+267 LSEVE

-287 SDTYADIDGVDLA
+287 SEDFADVKGVDLA

-321 IDLTLSVNDAG
+321 IDLQLNVSDDGTWSV
-332 EWKVT
+332 V
-337 DSLSEARPIYH
+337 DSLSEARPIYQ
-348 REGRDITP
+348 REGREVTP
-356 LVEADPEVIEA
+356 LVEADPDVVAA

-382 VGTTATPINSFF
+382 VGTTEAPINSFF

-415 RILKGSEYDGMPILS
+415 KLLNGSEYDGIPILS

-443 EYFTDIPQGKI
+443 DYFTDIAEGKI

-468 LRAVLLDG
+468 VRAVLLNGD
-476 AQVREWLEMSAVQ
+476 QVREWLEMSAGQ
-489 FNQIDPNSTEE
+489 FNQIDPNSREE

-505 ETFPTYNFDV
+505 PDFPTYNYDV
-515 IDGVN
+515 IDGVT
-520 YQIDVTQ
+520 YQIDVTK
-527 PARYNASGEV
+527 PARYNKAGEV
-537 VNKDAHRIINLTYDG
+537 VNADSHRIVNLAFEG
-552 KPVADDQDFVVAT
+552 KPVSADQQFVVAT
-565 NNYRASGGGNFP
+565 NNYRAGGGGNFP

-593 TVLANYI
+593 TVLGNYI
-600 LEEKEI
+600 LSEKTI
-606 DPKADGNWSLAPIGE
+606 DPKADGNWSFAPIGD
-621 ASKVTFVTS
+621 ASEVTFVTS
-630 PKASSALNAPDN
+630 PKASSAVNAPDD
-642 ISFVGEDEAG
+642 ISFIGEDKDG
-652 FAQYVLQ
+652 FAKYVLQ
-659 SE
+659 TK

>member
-1 MSHFRPIS
+1 MAFIS
-9 RTFVGRVLAGSV
+9 DKTARRAGF
-21 LSLTVALASGTALAD
+21 TMAFALVSTTALAD

-74 LLKNARGEAENVVL
+74 LLKTARGEAENVVF

-102 YMAKRH
+102 YMAKER
-108 GLKEGEV
+108 GLKKGEI
-115 HPVYK
+115 HPVFK
-120 AMNLLGYDAANIG
+120 AMNLLDYDAANIG

-139 GLDFLGKSLSGAKFP
+139 GLEFLDNSIAGANFP
-154 YVSANVFADDGDADA
+154 YVSANVFVDDGDGNA
-169 ENDKPYF
+169 ENDTPYF
-176 QPYVILDREFT
+176 DPYVILDREFT
-187 DSDGKKHKA
+187 DEDGKVHKA

-214 NLEGHV
+214 NLEGRV
-220 VTKDI
+220 ISKDI
-225 VDMAKK
+225 VETARK

-254 LAREGMEENATFY
+254 MARTGMEENATYY
-267 LSEVD
+267 LSKVD

-287 SDTYADIDGVDLA
+287 SDAFSDLEGVDIA

-321 IDLTLSVNDAG
+321 IDLKLNVSDDG
-332 EWKVT
+332 EWSVI
-337 DSLSEARPIYH
+337 DSLSEARAIYQ
-348 REGRDITP
+348 REGRTVTP
-356 LVEADPEVIEA
+356 LVDADPDIIAA
-367 VKEEHEATIAYMREG
+367 VQEEHEATIAYMREG
-382 VGTTATPINSFF
+382 VGTTSAPINSFF

-415 RILKGSEYDGMPILS
+415 KILNGSEYDGIPILS

-443 EYFTDIPQGKI
+443 DYFTDIPEGKI

-468 LRAVLLDG
+468 VRAVLLDG
-476 AQVREWLEMSAVQ
+476 DQVREWLEMSAGQ
-489 FNQIDPNSTEE
+489 FNQIDPTSSEE
-500 QPLIN
+500 QMLIN
-505 ETFPTYNFDV
+505 PDFPTYNYDV
-515 IDGVN
+515 IDGVT
-520 YQIDVTQ
+520 YQIDITK
-527 PARYNASGEV
+527 PARYNKAGEI
-537 VNKDAHRIINLTYDG
+537 VNPDSHRIINLEFKG
-552 KPVADDQDFVVAT
+552 QPVGSDQQFIVAT
-565 NNYRASGGGNFP
+565 NNYRAGGGGNFP
-577 GLDGS
+577 ALDGS
-582 TIIIEAPDENR
+582 TVIVEAPDENR

-600 LEEKEI
+600 LTEKAI
-606 DPKADGNWSLAPIGE
+606 DPQADGNWSFAPIGE
-621 ASKVTFVTS
+621 ASKVTFTTS
-630 PKASSALNAPDN
+630 PKASGAANAPDN
-642 ISFVGEDEAG
+642 ISFVGEDADG
-652 FAQYVLQ
+652 FAKYVLQ
-659 SE
+659 SK

>member
-1 MSHFRPIS
+1 MRYPGKAGATAI
-9 RTFVGRVLAGSV
+9 GLVLA
-21 LSLTVALASGTALAD
+21 LSSGTALAD

-59 RDGESDTVGLAKVAT
+59 RDGASDTVGLAKVAT
-74 LLKNARGEAENVVL
+74 LLKTARGEAKNIVFL
-88 IDNGDLIQGNPLGD
+88 DNGDLIQGNPLGD
-102 YMAKRH
+102 YMAKER
-108 GLKEGEV
+108 GLKKGET

-120 AMNLLGYDAANIG
+120 AMNLLGYDAANLG

-139 GLDFLGKSLSGAKFP
+139 GLEFLENSIAGANFP
-154 YVSANVFADDGDADA
+154 YVSANIFVDDGDDNAD
-169 ENDKPYF
+169 NDKPYF
-176 QPYVILDREFT
+176 EPYIILDREFV
-187 DSDGKKHKA
+187 DDEGKSHKA

-214 NLEGHV
+214 NLEGRV
-220 VTKDI
+220 FTKDI
-225 VDMAKK
+225 VEMAKK
-231 YVPEMR
+231 YVPEMKA
-237 EKGADIVIAVP
+237 KGADIVIAIP

-254 LAREGMEENATFY
+254 MERHGMEENATYY
-267 LSEVD
+267 LSKVD

-287 SDTYADIDGVDLA
+287 SEAFADLEGVDVA

-321 IDLTLSVNDAG
+321 IDLKLNVSDSGDWTV
-332 EWKVT
+332 V
-337 DSLSEARPIYH
+337 DSLSDARPIYQ
-348 REGRDITP
+348 REGRTITP
-356 LVEADPEVIEA
+356 LVEADPDVVAA

-382 VGTTATPINSFF
+382 VGTTSAPINSFF

-404 IVTNAQKWYLE
+404 IVTKAQKWYLE
-415 RILKGSEYDGMPILS
+415 KILNGSEYDGIPILS

-443 EYFTDIPQGKI
+443 DYFTDIPEGKI

-468 LRAVLLDG
+468 VRAVLLNGD
-476 AQVREWLEMSAVQ
+476 QVREWLEMSAGQ
-489 FNQIDPNSTEE
+489 FNQIDPNSGEE

-505 ETFPTYNFDV
+505 PDFPTYNYDV
-515 IDGVN
+515 IDGVT
-520 YQIDVTQ
+520 YQIDVTK
-527 PARYNASGEV
+527 PARYNKAGEV
-537 VNKDAHRIINLTYDG
+537 INADSHRIVNLSFDG
-552 KPVADDQDFVVAT
+552 KPVSADQQFVVAT
-565 NNYRASGGGNFP
+565 NNYRASGGGHFP

-582 TIIIEAPDENR
+582 TIIVEAPDENR

-600 LEEKEI
+600 LTEKEL
-606 DPKADGNWSLAPIGE
+606 DPKADGNWTFAPIGD

-630 PKASSALNAPDN
+630 PKASAAANAPDN
-642 ISFVGEDEAG
+642 ISFIGEDQDG
-652 FAQYVLQ
+652 FAKYVLQ
-659 SE
+659 NR

>member
-1 MSHFRPIS
+1 MVFIHKKAARMTGIS
-9 RTFVGRVLAGSV
+9 M
-21 LSLTVALASGTALAD
+21 ALALVSSTALAD

-59 RDGESDTVGLAKVAT
+59 RDGASDTVGLAKVAT
-74 LLKNARGEAENVVL
+74 LLKTARGEAENVVF

-102 YMAKRH
+102 YMAKER
-108 GLKEGEV
+108 GLKDGDV

-139 GLDFLGKSLSGAKFP
+139 GLDFLGKSLAGANFP
-154 YVSANVFADDGDADA
+154 YVSANVFVDDGDDNPD
-169 ENDKPYF
+169 NDKPYF
-176 QPYVILDREFT
+176 EPYVLLDREFT
-187 DSDGKKHKA
+187 DNDGKVHKA

-214 NLEGHV
+214 NLEGNV
-220 VTKDI
+220 IAKDI
-225 VDMAKK
+225 VEMAKK

-254 LAREGMEENATFY
+254 MARNGMEENATYY

-287 SDTYADIDGVDLA
+287 SETFSDLEGVDIA

-321 IDLTLSVNDAG
+321 IDLTLNVSDDG
-332 EWKVT
+332 EWSVT
-337 DSLSEARPIYH
+337 DSLSDARPIYQ
-348 REGRDITP
+348 REGRTVTP
-356 LVEADPEVIEA
+356 LVEADPEIIAA

-382 VGTTATPINSFF
+382 VGTTSAPINSFF

-415 RILKGSEYDGMPILS
+415 KILNGSEYDGIPILS

-443 EYFTDIPQGKI
+443 DYFTDIPEGKI

-468 LRAVLLDG
+468 VRAVLLDG
-476 AQVREWLEMSAVQ
+476 DQVREWLEMSAGQ
-489 FNQIDPNSTEE
+489 FNQIDPNSSEE
-500 QPLIN
+500 QALIN
-505 ETFPTYNFDV
+505 PDFPTYNYDV
-515 IDGVN
+515 IDGVT
-520 YQIDVTQ
+520 YQIDVTK
-527 PARYNASGEV
+527 PARYNKAGEV
-537 VNKDAHRIINLTYDG
+537 INPDSHRIVNLSFEG
-552 KPVADDQDFVVAT
+552 KPVTADQKFVVAT
-565 NNYRASGGGNFP
+565 NNYRAGGGGNFP

-582 TIIIEAPDENR
+582 TIIVEAPDENR

-600 LEEKEI
+600 LTEKEI
-606 DPKADGNWSLAPIGE
+606 DPKADGNWTFASIGE
-621 ASKVTFVTS
+621 ASDVTFVTS
-630 PKASSALNAPDN
+630 PKASSAVNAPDN
-642 ISFVGEDEAG
+642 ISFVGEDQEG
-652 FAQYVLQ
+652 FAKYVLQ
-659 SE
+659 TR

>member
-1 MSHFRPIS
+1 MAYFNKRAARIAGIS
-9 RTFVGRVLAGSV
+9 TVLALVS
-21 LSLTVALASGTALAD
+21 STALAD

-59 RDGESDTVGLAKVAT
+59 RDGASDTVGLAKVAT
-74 LLKNARGEAENVVL
+74 LLKTARGEADNVVF

-102 YMAKRH
+102 YMAKER
-108 GLKEGEV
+108 GLEDGDV

-120 AMNLLGYDAANIG
+120 AMNLLDYDAANIG

-139 GLDFLGKSLSGAKFP
+139 GLDFLGKSLAGANFP
-154 YVSANVFADDGDADA
+154 YVSANVFVDDGDGNPD
-169 ENDKPYF
+169 NDKPYF
-176 QPYVILDREFT
+176 EPYVLLDREFT
-187 DSDGKKHKA
+187 DSDGKVHKA

-214 NLEGHV
+214 NLEGKV
-220 VTKDI
+220 IAKDI
-225 VDMAKK
+225 IEMAEK

-254 LAREGMEENATFY
+254 MARNGMEENATYY

-287 SDTYADIDGVDLA
+287 SENFADLDGVDLA

-321 IDLTLSVNDAG
+321 IDLTLNVTDDG
-332 EWKVT
+332 EWSVT
-337 DSLSEARPIYH
+337 DSLSDARPIYQ
-348 REGRDITP
+348 REGRTVTP
-356 LVEADPEVIEA
+356 LVEADPEIIAA
-367 VKEEHEATIAYMREG
+367 VQEEHEATIAYMREG
-382 VGTTATPINSFF
+382 VGTTSAPINSFF

-415 RILKGSEYDGMPILS
+415 KILNGSEYDGIPILS

-443 EYFTDIPQGKI
+443 DYFTDIPEGQI

-468 LRAVLLDG
+468 VRAVLLDG
-476 AQVREWLEMSAVQ
+476 DQVREWLEMSAGQ
-489 FNQIDPNSTEE
+489 FNQIDPNSREE
-500 QPLIN
+500 QVLIN
-505 ETFPTYNFDV
+505 PDFPTYNYDV
-515 IDGVN
+515 IDGVT
-520 YQIDVTQ
+520 YEIDVTK
-527 PARYNASGEV
+527 PARYNKAGEV
-537 VNKDAHRIINLTYDG
+537 INADSHRITNLNFEG
-552 KPVADDQDFVVAT
+552 KPVTADQKFVVAT
-565 NNYRASGGGNFP
+565 NNYRAGGGGNFP

-582 TIIIEAPDENR
+582 TIIVEAPDENR

-600 LEEKEI
+600 LTEKEI
-606 DPKADGNWSLAPIGE
+606 DPQADGNWTFAPIGE
-621 ASKVTFVTS
+621 ASNVTFVTS
-630 PKASSALNAPDN
+630 PKASSAINAPDN
-642 ISFVGEDEAG
+642 ISFVGEDAEG
-652 FAQYVLQ
+652 FAKYVLQ
-659 SE
+659 TR

>member
-1 MSHFRPIS
+1 MAFINNKTPRIAGIS
-9 RTFVGRVLAGSV
+9 LILGLVS
-21 LSLTVALASGTALAD
+21 STALAD

-74 LLKNARGEAENVVL
+74 LLKTARGEAENVVF

-102 YMAKRH
+102 YMAKER
-108 GLKEGEV
+108 GLKDGDV

-139 GLDFLGKSLSGAKFP
+139 GLDFLGKSLAGANFP
-154 YVSANVFADDGDADA
+154 YVSANVFVDDGDNNPD
-169 ENDKPYF
+169 NDKPYF
-176 QPYVILDREFT
+176 EPYVLLDREFT
-187 DSDGKKHKA
+187 DNDGKVHKA

-214 NLEGHV
+214 NLEGNV
-220 VTKDI
+220 ITKDI
-225 VDMAKK
+225 VEMAKK

-254 LAREGMEENATFY
+254 MARNGMEENATYY

-287 SDTYADIDGVDLA
+287 SESFADLDGVDIA
-300 KGTINGVAAVMPG
+300 KGTINGVASVMPG

-321 IDLTLSVNDAG
+321 IDLTFNVSDDGDWN
-332 EWKVT
+332 VT
-337 DSLSEARPIYH
+337 DSLSDARPIYQ
-348 REGRDITP
+348 REGRTVTP
-356 LVEADPEVIEA
+356 LVEADPEIIAA
-367 VKEEHEATIAYMREG
+367 VKDEHEATIAYMREG
-382 VGTTATPINSFF
+382 VGTTSAPINSFF
-394 ALVADDPSIQ
+394 ALVSDDPSIQ

-415 RILKGSEYDGMPILS
+415 KILNGSEYDGIPILS

-443 EYFTDIPQGKI
+443 DYFTDIPEGKI

-468 LRAVLLDG
+468 VRAVLLDG
-476 AQVREWLEMSAVQ
+476 DQVREWLEMSAGQ
-489 FNQIDPNSTEE
+489 FNQIDPNSREE
-500 QPLIN
+500 QALIN
-505 ETFPTYNFDV
+505 PDFPTYNYDV
-515 IDGVN
+515 IDGVT
-520 YQIDVTQ
+520 YEIDVTK
-527 PARYNASGEV
+527 PARYNKAGEV
-537 VNKDAHRIINLTYDG
+537 INPDSHRIVNLSFDG
-552 KPVADDQDFVVAT
+552 KPVSADQKFVVAT
-565 NNYRASGGGNFP
+565 NNYRAGGGGNFP

-582 TIIIEAPDENR
+582 TIIVEAPDENR
-593 TVLANYI
+593 TVLGNYI
-600 LEEKEI
+600 LAKKEI
-606 DPKADGNWSLAPIGE
+606 DPKADGNWSFASIGD
-621 ASKVTFVTS
+621 ASNVTFVTS
-630 PKASSALNAPDN
+630 PKASGAANAPDN
-642 ISFVGEDEAG
+642 ISFVGEDAEG
-652 FAQYVLQ
+652 FAKYVLQ
-659 SE
+659 TR

>member
-1 MSHFRPIS
+1 MVFIHKKAARMTGIS
-9 RTFVGRVLAGSV
+9 I
-21 LSLTVALASGTALAD
+21 ALALVSSTALAD

-74 LLKNARGEAENVVL
+74 LLKTARGEAENVVF

-102 YMAKRH
+102 YMAKER
-108 GLKEGEV
+108 GLKDGDV

-139 GLDFLGKSLSGAKFP
+139 GLDFLGKSLAGANFP
-154 YVSANVFADDGDADA
+154 YVSANVFVDDGDDNP

-176 QPYVILDREFT
+176 EPYVLLDREFT
-187 DSDGKKHKA
+187 DNDGKVHKA

-214 NLEGHV
+214 NLEGSV
-220 VTKDI
+220 IAKDI
-225 VDMAKK
+225 VEMANK

-254 LAREGMEENATFY
+254 MARNGMEENATYY

-287 SDTYADIDGVDLA
+287 SETFADLEGVDIA

-321 IDLTLSVNDAG
+321 IDLTFNVTDDG
-332 EWKVT
+332 EWNVT
-337 DSLSEARPIYH
+337 DSLSDARPIYQ
-348 REGRDITP
+348 REGRTVTP
-356 LVEADPEVIEA
+356 LVEADPEIIAA
-367 VKEEHEATIAYMREG
+367 VKDEHEATIAYMREG
-382 VGTTATPINSFF
+382 VGTTSAPINSFF

-415 RILKGSEYDGMPILS
+415 KILNGSEYDGIPILS

-443 EYFTDIPQGKI
+443 DYFTDIPEGKI

-468 LRAVLLDG
+468 VSAVLLDG
-476 AQVREWLEMSAVQ
+476 DQVREWLEMSAGQ
-489 FNQIDPNSTEE
+489 FNQIDPNSREE

-505 ETFPTYNFDV
+505 PDFPTYNYDV
-515 IDGVN
+515 IDGVT
-520 YQIDVTQ
+520 YEIDVTK
-527 PARYNASGEV
+527 PARYNKAGEV
-537 VNKDAHRIINLTYDG
+537 INPDSHRIVNLQFDG
-552 KPVADDQDFVVAT
+552 KPVSADQKFVVAT
-565 NNYRASGGGNFP
+565 NNYRAGGGGNFP

-582 TIIIEAPDENR
+582 TIIVEAPDENR
-593 TVLANYI
+593 TVLGNYI
-600 LEEKEI
+600 LAKKEI
-606 DPKADGNWSLAPIGE
+606 DPKADGNWTFAPIGD
-621 ASKVTFVTS
+621 ASNVTFVTS
-630 PKASSALNAPDN
+630 PKASGAANAPDN
-642 ISFVGEDEAG
+642 ISFVGEDAEG
-652 FAQYVLQ
+652 FAKYVLQ
-659 SE
+659 TR

>member
-1 MSHFRPIS
+1 MAHIRK
-9 RTFVGRVLAGSV
+9 TGAVLVG
-21 LSLTVALASGTALAD
+21 LSLALASGTALAD
-36 STVSL
+36 SSVLL

-59 RDGESDTVGLAKVAT
+59 RDGASDTVGLAKVAT
-74 LLKNARGEAENVVL
+74 LLKTARGEAENMVL
-88 IDNGDLIQGNPLGD
+88 VDNGDLIQGNPLGD
-102 YMAKRH
+102 YMAKER
-108 GLKEGEV
+108 GLKKGEV

-139 GLDFLGKSLSGAKFP
+139 GLDFLATSLAGADFP
-154 YVSANVFADDGDADA
+154 YVSANIFVDDGDDNA

-176 QPYVILDREFT
+176 DPYVLLDREFV
-187 DSDGKKHKA
+187 DDNGKTHKA

-201 GFVPPQIMQWDKA
+201 GFVPPQVMQWDKA
-214 NLEGHV
+214 NLAGKV
-220 VTKDI
+220 ISKDI

-237 EKGADIVIAVP
+237 AKGADIVIAVP
-248 HSGLST
+248 HSGFST
-254 LAREGMEENATFY
+254 MERHGMEENATYY
-267 LSEVD
+267 LSEVK

-287 SDTYADIDGVDLA
+287 SEDFADVKGVDLA

-321 IDLTLSVNDAG
+321 IDLQLNVSDDGTWSV
-332 EWKVT
+332 V
-337 DSLSEARPIYH
+337 DSLSEARPIYQ
-348 REGRDITP
+348 REGRDVTP
-356 LVEADPEVIEA
+356 LVEADPDVVAA

-382 VGTTATPINSFF
+382 VGTTAAPINSFF

-415 RILKGSEYDGMPILS
+415 KLLNGSEYDGIPILS

-443 EYFTDIPQGKI
+443 DYFTDIAEGKI

-468 LRAVLLDG
+468 VRAVLLNGD
-476 AQVREWLEMSAVQ
+476 QVREWLEMSAGQ
-489 FNQIDPNSTEE
+489 FNQIDPNSSEE

-505 ETFPTYNFDV
+505 PDFPTYNYDV
-515 IDGVN
+515 IDGVT
-520 YQIDVTQ
+520 YQIDVTK
-527 PARYNASGEV
+527 PVRYNKAGEV
-537 VNKDAHRIINLTYDG
+537 VNADSHRIVNLAFEG
-552 KPVADDQDFVVAT
+552 KPVSADQQFVVAT
-565 NNYRASGGGNFP
+565 NNYRAGGGGNFP

-582 TIIIEAPDENR
+582 TVIVEAPDENR
-593 TVLANYI
+593 TVLGNYI
-600 LEEKEI
+600 LSEKTI
-606 DPKADGNWSLAPIGE
+606 DPKADGNWSFAPIGD
-621 ASKVTFVTS
+621 ASEVTFVTS
-630 PKASSALNAPDN
+630 PKASSAVNAPDD
-642 ISFVGEDEAG
+642 ISFIGEDKDG
-652 FAQYVLQ
+652 FAKYVLQ
-659 SE
+659 TK

>member
-1 MSHFRPIS
+1 MAFINNKTPRIAGIS
-9 RTFVGRVLAGSV
+9 LILGLVS
-21 LSLTVALASGTALAD
+21 STALAD

-59 RDGESDTVGLAKVAT
+59 RDGASDTVGLAKVAT
-74 LLKNARGEAENVVL
+74 LLKTARGETENVVF

-102 YMAKRH
+102 YMAKER
-108 GLKEGEV
+108 GLKDGDV

-139 GLDFLGKSLSGAKFP
+139 GLDFLGKSLAGANFP
-154 YVSANVFADDGDADA
+154 YVSANVFVDDGDNNPD
-169 ENDKPYF
+169 NDKPYF
-176 QPYVILDREFT
+176 EPYVLLDREFT
-187 DSDGKKHKA
+187 DNDGKVHKA

-214 NLEGHV
+214 NLEGNV
-220 VTKDI
+220 ITKDI
-225 VDMAKK
+225 VEMAKK

-254 LAREGMEENATFY
+254 MARNGMEENATYY

-287 SDTYADIDGVDLA
+287 SESFADLDGVDIA

-321 IDLTLSVNDAG
+321 IDLTFNVTDDGKWN
-332 EWKVT
+332 VT
-337 DSLSEARPIYH
+337 DSLSDARPIYQ
-348 REGRDITP
+348 REGRTVTP
-356 LVEADPEVIEA
+356 LVEADPEIIAA
-367 VKEEHEATIAYMREG
+367 VKDEHEATIAYMREG
-382 VGTTATPINSFF
+382 VGTTSAPINSFF

-415 RILKGSEYDGMPILS
+415 KILNGSEYDGIPILS

-443 EYFTDIPQGKI
+443 DYFTDIPEGKI

-468 LRAVLLDG
+468 VRAVLLDG
-476 AQVREWLEMSAVQ
+476 DQVREWLEMSAGQ
-489 FNQIDPNSTEE
+489 FNQIDPNSREE
-500 QPLIN
+500 QALIN
-505 ETFPTYNFDV
+505 PDFPTYNYDV
-515 IDGVN
+515 IDGVT
-520 YQIDVTQ
+520 YEIDVTK
-527 PARYNASGEV
+527 PARYNKAGEV
-537 VNKDAHRIINLTYDG
+537 INPDSHRIVNLSFDG
-552 KPVADDQDFVVAT
+552 KPVSADQKFVVAT
-565 NNYRASGGGNFP
+565 NNYRAGGGGNFP

-582 TIIIEAPDENR
+582 TIIVEAPDENR
-593 TVLANYI
+593 TVLGNYI
-600 LEEKEI
+600 LAKKEI
-606 DPKADGNWSLAPIGE
+606 DPKADGNWSVAPIGD
-621 ASKVTFVTS
+621 ASNVTFVTS
-630 PKASSALNAPDN
+630 PKASGAANAPGN
-642 ISFVGEDEAG
+642 ISFVGEDAEG
-652 FAQYVLQ
+652 FAKYVLQ
-659 SE
+659 TR

>member
-1 MSHFRPIS
+1 MAHIRN
-9 RTFVGRVLAGSV
+9 TGAVLVG
-21 LSLTVALASGTALAD
+21 LSLALASGTALAD
-36 STVSL
+36 SSVSL

-59 RDGESDTVGLAKVAT
+59 RDGASDTVGLAKVAT
-74 LLKNARGEAENVVL
+74 LLKTARGEAENMVL
-88 IDNGDLIQGNPLGD
+88 VDNGDLIQGNPLGD
-102 YMAKRH
+102 YMAKER
-108 GLKEGEV
+108 GLKKGEV

-139 GLDFLGKSLSGAKFP
+139 GLDFLATSLAGADFP
-154 YVSANVFADDGDADA
+154 YVSANIFVDDGDDNA

-176 QPYVILDREFT
+176 EPYVLLDREFV
-187 DSDGKKHKA
+187 DDNGKTHKA

-201 GFVPPQIMQWDKA
+201 GFVPPQVMQWDKV
-214 NLEGHV
+214 NLAGKV
-220 VTKDI
+220 ISKDI

-237 EKGADIVIAVP
+237 AKGADIVIAVP
-248 HSGLST
+248 HSGFST
-254 LAREGMEENATFY
+254 MERHGMEENATYY
-267 LSEVD
+267 LSEVE

-287 SDTYADIDGVDLA
+287 SEDFADVKGVDLA

-321 IDLTLSVNDAG
+321 IDLQLNVSDDGTWSV
-332 EWKVT
+332 V
-337 DSLSEARPIYH
+337 DSLSEARPIYQ
-348 REGRDITP
+348 REGREVTP
-356 LVEADPEVIEA
+356 LVEADPDVVAA

-382 VGTTATPINSFF
+382 VGTTEAPINSFF

-415 RILKGSEYDGMPILS
+415 KLLNGSEYDGIPILS

-443 EYFTDIPQGKI
+443 DYFTDIAEGKI

-468 LRAVLLDG
+468 VRAVLLNGD
-476 AQVREWLEMSAVQ
+476 QVREWLEMSAGQ
-489 FNQIDPNSTEE
+489 FNQIDPNSSEE

-505 ETFPTYNFDV
+505 PDFPTYNYDV
-515 IDGVN
+515 IDGVT
-520 YQIDVTQ
+520 YQIDVTK
-527 PARYNASGEV
+527 PVRYNKAGEV
-537 VNKDAHRIINLTYDG
+537 VNADSHRIVNLAFEG
-552 KPVADDQDFVVAT
+552 KPVSADQQFVVAT
-565 NNYRASGGGNFP
+565 NNYRAGGGGNFP

-582 TIIIEAPDENR
+582 TVIVEAPDENR
-593 TVLANYI
+593 TVLGNYI
-600 LEEKEI
+600 LSEKTI
-606 DPKADGNWSLAPIGE
+606 DPKADGNWSFAPIGD
-621 ASKVTFVTS
+621 ASEVTFVTS
-630 PKASSALNAPDN
+630 PKASSAVNAPDD
-642 ISFVGEDEAG
+642 ISFIGEDKDG
-652 FAQYVLQ
+652 FAKYVLQ
-659 SE
+659 TK

>member
-1 MSHFRPIS
+1 MAFIS
-9 RTFVGRVLAGSV
+9 DKTARRAGF
-21 LSLTVALASGTALAD
+21 TMAFALVSTTALAD

-74 LLKNARGEAENVVL
+74 LLKTARGEAENVVF

-102 YMAKRH
+102 YMAKER
-108 GLKEGEV
+108 GLKKGEI
-115 HPVYK
+115 HPVFK
-120 AMNLLGYDAANIG
+120 AMNLLDYDAANIG

-139 GLDFLGKSLSGAKFP
+139 GLEFLDNSIAGANFP
-154 YVSANVFADDGDADA
+154 YVSANVFVDDGDGNA
-169 ENDKPYF
+169 ENDTPYF
-176 QPYVILDREFT
+176 DPYVILDREFT
-187 DSDGKKHKA
+187 DEDGKVHKA

-214 NLEGHV
+214 NLEGRV
-220 VTKDI
+220 ISKDI
-225 VDMAKK
+225 VETARK

-254 LAREGMEENATFY
+254 MARTGMEENATYY
-267 LSEVD
+267 LSKVD

-287 SDTYADIDGVDLA
+287 SDAFSDLEGVDIA

-321 IDLTLSVNDAG
+321 IDLKLNVSDDG
-332 EWKVT
+332 EWSVI
-337 DSLSEARPIYH
+337 DSLSEARAIYQ
-348 REGRDITP
+348 REGRTVTP
-356 LVEADPEVIEA
+356 LVDADPDIIAA
-367 VKEEHEATIAYMREG
+367 VQEEHEATIAYMREG
-382 VGTTATPINSFF
+382 VGTTSAPINSFF

-415 RILKGSEYDGMPILS
+415 KILNGSEYDGIPILS

-443 EYFTDIPQGKI
+443 DYFTDIPEGKI

-468 LRAVLLDG
+468 VRAVLLDG
-476 AQVREWLEMSAVQ
+476 DQVREWLEMSAGQ
-489 FNQIDPNSTEE
+489 FNQIDPTSSEE
-500 QPLIN
+500 QMLIN
-505 ETFPTYNFDV
+505 PDFPTYNYDV
-515 IDGVN
+515 IDGVT
-520 YQIDVTQ
+520 YQIDITK
-527 PARYNASGEV
+527 PARYNKAGEI
-537 VNKDAHRIINLTYDG
+537 VNPDSHRIINLEFKG
-552 KPVADDQDFVVAT
+552 QPVGSDQQFIVAT
-565 NNYRASGGGNFP
+565 NNYRAGGGGNFP
-577 GLDGS
+577 ALDGS
-582 TIIIEAPDENR
+582 TVIVEAPDENR

-600 LEEKEI
+600 LTEKAI
-606 DPKADGNWSLAPIGE
+606 DPQADGNWSFAPIGE
-621 ASKVTFVTS
+621 ASKVTFTTS
-630 PKASSALNAPDN
+630 PKASGAANAPDN
-642 ISFVGEDEAG
+642 ISFVGEDDDG
-652 FAQYVLQ
+652 FAKYVLQ
-659 SE
+659 SK